1 MIDRRSFIGS
11 LAGGLFA
18 APLAAE
24 AQQAGKMPR
33 LGYLS
38 LFSASNP
45 YPPSEAFWQGMR
57 DLGWVD
63 GQNIAIERRFAEC
76 NAQRLPALAAELV
89 QVKVDVIVAGATPAP
104 DEAKRVTSTIPIVFT
119 SHPDPV
125 GSGLAASLAKPGGNV
140 TGLSVLSRDLVGKQ
154 LQLLKEAIPGISSV
168 AVLWN
173 PTVTTHTLVLR
184 EAEIA
189 ARSLKVKLHVLE
201 ARNPIDFRSAFS
213 AMAKDRAG
221 ALIVLSSTMLFA
233 ERSRIAELAAQIGLP
248 AMYMF
253 REYAEAGG
261 FIAYGPNLRENWRRA
276 ATFVDK
282 ILKGAKPG
290 DLPIE
295 QPSKF
300 ELVINLR
307 TAKELG
313 LTIPS
318 SLLQRADELIQ

>member
-1 MIDRRSFIGS
+1 
-11 LAGGLFA
+11 
-18 APLAAE
+18 
-24 AQQAGKMPR
+24 
-33 LGYLS
+33 
-38 LFSASNP
+38 
-45 YPPSEAFWQGMR
+45 
-57 DLGWVD
+57 
-63 GQNIAIERRFAEC
+63 
-76 NAQRLPALAAELV
+76 
-89 QVKVDVIVAGATPAP
+89 
-104 DEAKRVTSTIPIVFT
+104 
-119 SHPDPV
+119 
-125 GSGLAASLAKPGGNV
+125 
-140 TGLSVLSRDLVGKQ
+140 
-154 LQLLKEAIPGISSV
+154 LLKEAIPGISSV

-201 ARNPIDFRSAFS
+201 ARNPIDFASAFS

>member
-1 MIDRRSFIGS
+1 MDRRVF
-11 LAGGLFA
+11 LAGAIALSAARLGAEGQLAPKVFRIGLLGGS
-18 APLAAE
+18 PPTAAE
-24 AQQAGKMPR
+24 ASARLWDSLIKGLQE
-33 LGYLS
+33 LGYV
-38 LFSASNP
+38 
-45 YPPSEAFWQGMR
+45 E
-57 DLGWVD
+57 
-63 GQNIAIERRFAEC
+63 GQNILIEGRWYGERTE
-76 NAQRLPALAAELV
+76 RLPALAAELV

-168 AVLWN
+168 AVLW
-173 PTVTTHTLVLR
+173 
-184 EAEIA
+184 
-189 ARSLKVKLHVLE
+189 
-201 ARNPIDFRSAFS
+201 
-213 AMAKDRAG
+213 DRAG